1 MSDKIKD
8 EELAKHPNYVQFVDE
23 HFGAIMYLLQR
34 VAEHLGNTALEIVS
48 RSIPLI
54 VPVPNALGVYNAA
67 LTSLHWSNGAALA
80 LSLAV
85 ECIFFIMF
93 EITLKQWDGY
103 QEDEQYK
110 YPLIAMCS
118 VSLVCVIVVMV
129 IVYKIEEMAG
139 GATVLAT
146 LPVLSACTSVG
157 IGLLRWHNA
166 RSARTHARKEK
177 PQLRK
182 QVIATTDEPTQVP
195 EPQPAQVVEVAH
207 DDTTQSIIAAISAG
221 NVTPYAIS
229 KFTGIAQ
236 TTLKRKRADGTYIGR
251 LPQLVASG
259 VLANGGTDY
268 RVK

>member
-1 MSDKIKD
+1 MN
-8 EELAKHPNYVQFVDE
+8 EQPNYVLWIDK
-23 HFGAIMYLLQR
+23 HFGAIMVILQR
-34 VAEHLGNTALEIVS
+34 VAEHMGNTALEIVS

-166 RSARTHARKEK
+166 RSMRTQVRKQ
-177 PQLRK
+177 PRK
-182 QVIATTDEPTQVP
+182 QVSAMLAESMQVI
-195 EPQPAQVVEVAH
+195 EPQPAKVVEVAH
-207 DDTTQSIIAAISAG
+207 DDTTQAIIAAIGAG
-221 NVTPYAIS
+221 NATPYAIS

-236 TTLKRKRADGTYIGR
+236 TTLKRKQKDGSYIGR

-268 RVK
+268 RINE

>member
-1 MSDKIKD
+1 MN
-8 EELAKHPNYVQFVDE
+8 EQPNYVNFIDL
-23 HFGAIMYLLQR
+23 HFGAIMTIAQR

-118 VSLVCVIVVMV
+118 VSFVCVIVVMA
-129 IVYKIEEMAG
+129 IVYSIEQMAG
-139 GATVLAT
+139 GATVLAL

-166 RSARTHARKEK
+166 RSTRTQTRKE
-177 PQLRK
+177 R
-182 QVIATTDEPTQVP
+182 TQVRKVT
-195 EPQPAQVVEVAH
+195 QVLPALSDDEVTQGDTEVTQVLPDLDA
-207 DDTTQSIIAAISAG
+207 TAQAIIAAIKAG
-221 NVTPYAIS
+221 NATPYAIS
-229 KFTGIAQ
+229 KHTGITQ
-236 TTLKRKRADGTYIGR
+236 TTLKRKRKDGSYIGR
-251 LPQLVASG
+251 LPQLVAAG

-268 RVK
+268 RINE